1 MKFDPQNPVVK
12 LCAKGIEIE
21 GTGDIDTAKEYYQSA
36 WQLAATNEERFIVAH
51 YLARNQPLDEQLKW
65 NQLSLDYAL
74 EIDTPE
80 IRATYP
86 SLYLNLGKSYEE
98 VGDMYMA
105 LENYQLAD
113 DNIKYLADDGYGK
126 MIKSGIASALERV
139 RDL

>member
-1 MKFDPQNPVVK
+1 MKFNPENPVVK

-21 GTGDIDTAKEYYQSA
+21 GTGDIDVAKEYYQSA
-36 WQLAATNEERFIVAH
+36 WLMATTNEERFIVAH
-51 YLARNQPLDEQLKW
+51 YMARNQPLDEQLRW
-65 NQLSLDYAL
+65 NQVSLDYAL

-80 IRATYP
+80 MRATYP

-113 DNIKYLADDGYGK
+113 DNIPYLANDEYGK
-126 MIKSGIASALERV
+126 MIKSGIAAALERV
-139 RDL
+139 KDL

>member
-1 MKFDPQNPVVK
+1 MKFDPQNMVVQ
-12 LCAKGIEIE
+12 LCAKGIETE
-21 GTGDIDTAKEYYQSA
+21 ATDIDAAKELYQEA
-36 WQLAATNEERFIVAH
+36 WMLAATNEERFIVAH

-74 EIDTPE
+74 EIDTAE

-105 LENYQLAD
+105 LENYQLAA

-126 MIKSGIASALERV
+126 MIRSGIVTALERV
-139 RDL
+139 KDL

>member
-1 MKFDPQNPVVK
+1 MKFDPQNMVVQ
-12 LCAKGIEIE
+12 LCAKGIETE
-21 GTGDIDTAKEYYQSA
+21 ATDIDAAKELYQEA
-36 WQLAATNEERFIVAH
+36 WVLAATNEERFIVAH

-74 EIDTPE
+74 EIDTAE

-105 LENYQLAD
+105 LENYQLAA
-113 DNIKYLADDGYGK
+113 DNIKYLADDDYGK
-126 MIKSGIASALERV
+126 MIRSGIVTALERV
-139 RDL
+139 KDL